1 MEGDTLIAVE
11 EANVSR
17 DGGETCDNNP
27 FQDLGDGLKEN
38 NDAE

>member
-1 MEGDTLIAVE
+1 MEGAALIAVE
-11 EANVSR
+11 EANVSGNGR
-17 DGGETCDNNP
+17 ETGGNDP